1 MPDVKPTET
10 KNEYL
15 QRCMSDSKMNSE
27 FPDEG
32 QRYAVCN
39 SYWDKSK
46 MSALDKYIK
55 SQRDGKA

>member
-10 KNEYL
+10 KDEYI

-27 FPDEG
+27 FPEEA

-55 SQRDGKA
+55 SQRDE